1 MEIIENFG
9 VNPVLLAAQIVNFL
23 VILFILK
30 KFLYKPILDLLK
42 KRETAIKEGL
52 KQAEEARVKLEK
64 VVAQEK
70 EILKNAQLASKK
82 IIEDARNEAR
92 EIAKQMGEN
101 TRKQTEKMVN
111 DAKEQIARESI
122 DTEKR
127 LAVSVSKLAINF
139 LEKTLKDFFSEKEQ
153 KEVLSKAL
161 KKLDKTK

>member
-23 VILFILK
+23 VILFLLK

-64 VVAQEK
+64 VVTQEK

-82 IIEDARNEAR
+82 IIEDARNEAG
-92 EIAKQMGEN
+92 EITKQMGEN
-101 TRKQTEKMVN
+101 TGKQTEKMVN

>member
-23 VILFILK
+23 VILFLLK

>member
-23 VILFILK
+23 VILFLLK

-82 IIEDARNEAR
+82 IIEDARNEAG